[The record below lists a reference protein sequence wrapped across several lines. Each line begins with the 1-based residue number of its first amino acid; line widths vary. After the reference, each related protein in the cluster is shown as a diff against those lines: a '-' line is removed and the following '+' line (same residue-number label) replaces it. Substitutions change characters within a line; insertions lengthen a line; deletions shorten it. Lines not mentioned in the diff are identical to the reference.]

1 MTQLKYT
8 PDKLAKK
15 IKQYFNMK
23 EKKRKDENKTLMYTS
38 IFDVCSFLE
47 ITTRTWR
54 NYRQRPE
61 HFPVIKKA
69 EERIYANWV
78 EQLFYP
84 GRNSTGAMF
93 YLKNNAGWADKIEHQ
108 HKGKIEHKH
117 TAALE
122 ELPAEQLEQLN
133 SALEALD
140 KENNTID
147 VTPEKEQIEGKAQN
161 DRD

>member
-1 MTQLKYT
+1 
-8 PDKLAKK
+8 
-15 IKQYFNMK
+15 
-23 EKKRKDENKTLMYTS
+23 
-38 IFDVCSFLE
+38 
-47 ITTRTWR
+47 
-54 NYRQRPE
+54 
-61 HFPVIKKA
+61 VIKKA